1 MKIYIVK
8 NALTQ
13 GILEVD
19 AEVRENKYAFYK
31 KQGSIISAGLKGKDW
46 VENLDEAYYLAERQR
61 DKKILLLNKAIDRIQ
76 KKKIC
81 LISN

>member
-19 AEVRENKYAFYK
+19 AEVSENKYAFYK
-31 KQGSIISAGLKGKDW
+31 KQGSLISAGLKSKDW
-46 VENLDEAYYLAERQR
+46 VENLEEAYYLAECQR
-61 DKKILLLNKAIDRIQ
+61 NKKILLLNKAIDRIK